1 MVYQKVTAIIPSIS
15 LEHIENEL
23 EKIGAPG
30 ITITKVCGSG
40 GYKNYFSRESL
51 SNYSR
56 IEIFVEKK
64 DAKIISNAIARTV
77 SRGMSIEG
85 IIAIVP
91 VDDFIHIKDFKEV
104 SNDG

>member
-15 LEHIENEL
+15 IEEVEKEL
-23 EKIGAPG
+23 EEIGAPG

-40 GYKNYFSRESL
+40 DYRNYFSRESL

-56 IEIFVEKK
+56 IEIFIEKK
-64 DAKIISNAIARTV
+64 DAKAISNVIARTV
-77 SRGMSIEG
+77 SRGMSTEG
-85 IIAIVP
+85 VIAIVP

-104 SNDG
+104 ANDD